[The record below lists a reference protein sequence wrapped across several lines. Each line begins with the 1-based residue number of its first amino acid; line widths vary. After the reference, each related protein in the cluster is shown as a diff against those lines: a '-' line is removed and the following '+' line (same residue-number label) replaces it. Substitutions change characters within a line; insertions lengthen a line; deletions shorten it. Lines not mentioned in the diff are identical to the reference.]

1 MGTVGWLLVVAVG
14 VALGFSAGRLWPGTS
29 AKITELERQ
38 RDAAREDL
46 NTYREE
52 VGTHF
57 EKTAELFDKVTA
69 DYRGLYEHLAI
80 GARQLGAIKGEAV
93 EAPSLAEPEQRR
105 LAAIEPNPVSESDPE
120 EPPAE
125 DSVEATESQQA
136 PDEETP
142 KQPEQKP
149 PESKSPETQVTDEDE
164 VRKPGADE
172 PPSGEAAEARDEE
185 PEASPED
192 DARRRAAANDETVE
206 ESATDVQQPDEAT
219 RDEPEPA
226 TEDEKVREHS
236 VR

>member
-29 AKITELERQ
+29 AKITELERE

-93 EAPSLAEPEQRR
+93 EAPSLAEPERRR
-105 LAAIEPNPVSESDPE
+105 LAATEAEPGPE
-120 EPPAE
+120 ERPDENAAGDAAEAPESSELRDEEIPAETGPQPAE
-125 DSVEATESQQA
+125 DDRE
-136 PDEETP
+136 
-142 KQPEQKP
+142 
-149 PESKSPETQVTDEDE
+149 
-164 VRKPGADE
+164 RKPAADE
-172 PPSGEAAEARDEE
+172 SRDEE
-185 PEASPED
+185 ATALMEE
-192 DARRRAAANDETVE
+192 DARRRAAANDETAE
-206 ESATDVQQPDEAT
+206 LAEKHGQPKEGTRPDEET
-219 RDEPEPA
+219 RTEAEPA
-226 TEDEKVREHS
+226 PEDEKVREHTG
-236 VR
+236 R